1 MSSPSFEP
9 AKASYYFIYDYG
21 KPSAIE
27 KTLYDLKRIA
37 GIDAYYKN
45 GIFYLGTGEIEFKNG
60 LFVCVSGQEKLVELC
75 KIINFYL
82 YELDT
87 HPQGA

>member
-1 MSSPSFEP
+1 MGIHTSKIPLV
-9 AKASYYFIYDYG
+9 
-21 KPSAIE
+21 
-27 KTLYDLKRIA
+27 LYDLKRIA

-60 LFVCVSGQEKLVELC
+60 LFVCVSRQDKLVELC
-75 KIINFYL
+75 RIINFYL